1 MNKQIIKL
9 ALDALELRLIKDR
22 QDAKRNLDEDII
34 ESSNYI
40 LEKVREYQKEL
51 ETDGS
56 IKLILE

>member
-22 QDAKRNLDEDII
+22 QEAKRNLDE
-34 ESSNYI
+34 
-40 LEKVREYQKEL
+40 EKVREYQKEL

>member
-22 QDAKRNLDEDII
+22 QEAKRNLDEDII